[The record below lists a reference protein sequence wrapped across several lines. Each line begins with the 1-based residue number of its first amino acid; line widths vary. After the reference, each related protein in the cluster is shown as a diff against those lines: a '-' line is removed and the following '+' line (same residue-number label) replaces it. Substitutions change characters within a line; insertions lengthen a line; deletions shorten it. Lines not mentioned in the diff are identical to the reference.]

1 MQERRLEGVMD
12 GSCAQWKENE
22 SEDPVMLSAGEV
34 SEAVP
39 EAVPEAELGSK
50 GDAEAFLLSS
60 KRQLHVEE
68 PLGVENGRGIWLQYK
83 TGIWA
88 IIAQISSLEMNSHS
102 IIFCVIGY
110 LS

>member
-39 EAVPEAELGSK
+39 EAESGSE
-50 GDAEAFLLSS
+50 GDAEASVLFS

-68 PLGVENGRGIWLQYK
+68 PLEVENGRGIWL
-83 TGIWA
+83 
-88 IIAQISSLEMNSHS
+88 M
-102 IIFCVIGY
+102 V
-110 LS
+110 

>member
-1 MQERRLEGVMD
+1 MQERRLDGVMD

-34 SEAVP
+34 S

-68 PLGVENGRGIWLQYK
+68 PLGVENGRGIWL
-83 TGIWA
+83 
-88 IIAQISSLEMNSHS
+88 M
-102 IIFCVIGY
+102 V
-110 LS
+110 